1 MVLTPGRPLVS
12 ASPAE
17 RAPRAAEPPEPAQP
31 VFTRYWLHGKGPA
44 PAGNLPVAV
53 HLSPG
58 RTALLTGPES
68 NGGAANSGAAL
79 RLTVACG
86 VAPASGTVQLD
97 PGPQLTLEP
106 PGPLPY
112 DLGAR
117 GHAGWELTVRAVP
130 GAAPG
135 RRFVTARIADGG
147 QVFEDAVLVSVGEPA
162 APALDLPLN
171 ELFPLYVADQ
181 QKLAAELDLA
191 LLTPQL
197 RLRPGERGEI
207 AVWLRN
213 TTAGQVRGEAQLV
226 SPFGSWAAAGPW
238 TRGFTAEP
246 GAELTLGAT
255 VAAPPAARPG
265 QQWWALVK
273 VMYFGRVR
281 YSESASIVVVEG

>member
-1 MVLTPGRPLVS
+1 MVLTPGRPLARADAAP
-12 ASPAE
+12 AS
-17 RAPRAAEPPEPAQP
+17 PPEPVPPEPVQP

-53 HLSPG
+53 HLSPA
-58 RTALLTGPES
+58 RTALLPD
-68 NGGAANSGAAL
+68 AAEGSADATAGL

-86 VAPASGTVQLD
+86 TAPASGTVHLD
-97 PGPQLTLEP
+97 PGAQLALEP
-106 PGPLPY
+106 AGPLRY

-117 GHAGWELTVRAVP
+117 GHASWDLTVRALP

-135 RRFVTARIADGG
+135 RRFVAARIADGG

-171 ELFPLYVADQ
+171 DLFPLYVADQ

-207 AVWLRN
+207 AVRLGN
-213 TTAGQVRGEAQLV
+213 TTAAQIRGEAQLV
-226 SPFGSWAAAGPW
+226 SPFGSWAEARPW
-238 TRGFTAEP
+238 TQGFAAEP
-246 GAELTLGAT
+246 GGELTLGVT
-255 VAAPPAARPG
+255 VTVPPTARPG
-265 QQWWALVK
+265 QHWWALVK

-281 YSESASIVVVEG
+281 YSESASVMVVTG

>member
-1 MVLTPGRPLVS
+1 
-12 ASPAE
+12 
-17 RAPRAAEPPEPAQP
+17 
-31 VFTRYWLHGKGPA
+31 
-44 PAGNLPVAV
+44 VAV
-53 HLSPG
+53 HLSPA
-58 RTALLTGPES
+58 RTALLTGPEANS
-68 NGGAANSGAAL
+68 AAANDAATL

-86 VAPASGTVQLD
+86 VVPASGTVQLD

-106 PGPLPY
+106 AGPLPY

-117 GHAGWELTVRAVP
+117 GHAGWDLTVRAVP

-171 ELFPLYVADQ
+171 ELFPLYLADQ

-197 RLRPGERGEI
+197 RLRPAGRGEI
-207 AVWLRN
+207 AVSLRN
-213 TTAGQVRGEAQLV
+213 TTSGQIRGEAQLV
-226 SPFGSWAAAGPW
+226 SPFGSWAEARPW

-246 GAELTLGAT
+246 GADLTLGIT
-255 VAAPPAARPG
+255 VAAAPTARPG
-265 QQWWALVK
+265 QHWWAVVK

-281 YSESASIVVVEG
+281 YSESASVVVVEG